1 MMRSAQ
7 EMRLGHRWTERR
19 TPRREDWMS
28 RWTVWV
34 TALAF
39 VFVAVTSLGAE
50 ERELDPLLELLVE
63 QGVITMEQALA
74 VQAEYDSR
82 RAAESASPVVPP
94 PVAAEQPTAS
104 AAVVPPQAEEKPEKW
119 YDRIDFRG
127 DLRLRG
133 EFFWVDGISPNDRR
147 ERFRA
152 RIRPGIY
159 TEITDWMEVGL
170 QLRSG
175 DPADPVSDNESFD
188 GGFSLKAISISE
200 GFARFRPTN
209 WLDFTLGKFD
219 PKKKWVVTDMQ
230 WDDDVT
236 VEGAIQELSYGPL
249 KFNLYQYILEE
260 DKSDRDAYMLG
271 GQLYGTFGSDS
282 IGSFTIGAGF
292 DDWVRPQKVVD
303 LTLSGNLKGNRVTN
317 LLDDQGQLLSDFEIA
332 NAFMTWSWSRNDRW
346 PVKFSIFG
354 YLNTGA
360 QGLGR
365 DYDTGYFVRL
375 QVGDYKKKGQ
385 MMFRASRYYSE
396 PDALFYVFA
405 QSDTTMASDV
415 DGYRFDF
422 RLGYVKKSYFNFTW
436 YHTTSVYSLFPD
448 MDRLQL
454 DYIIV
459 F

>member
-1 MMRSAQ
+1 MKR
-7 EMRLGHRWTERR
+7 RLVK
-19 TPRREDWMS
+19 MS
-28 RWTVWV
+28 VLV
-34 TALAF
+34 MLLLA
-39 VFVAVTSLGAE
+39 VGGANAE
-50 ERELDPLLELLVE
+50 EPELDPLLELLVE

-74 VQAEYDSR
+74 VQAEYDRR
-82 RAAESASPVVPP
+82 RAVEQAPP
-94 PVAAEQPTAS
+94 GLPQTAAVEPIAAPTAEN
-104 AAVVPPQAEEKPEKW
+104 APDEKPEKW
-119 YDRIDFRG
+119 YDRIDFKG

-133 EFFWVDGISPNDRR
+133 EFFWVDGISSNDRR

-159 TEITDWMEVGL
+159 TDITEWMEVGL

-175 DPADPVSDNESFD
+175 DPDDPVSDNSSFD
-188 GGFSLKAISISE
+188 GGFSLIPISISE
-200 GFARFRPTN
+200 GFAGFHFGDT
-209 WLDFTLGKFD
+209 LDLTIGKFD

-236 VEGAIQELSYGPL
+236 VEGAMQELSFGPL
-249 KFNLYQYILEE
+249 KFDLYQYILEE

-271 GQLYGTFGSDS
+271 GQLYGKFGSES
-282 IGSFTIGAGF
+282 TGSFTVGAGF
-292 DDWVRPQKVVD
+292 DSWVRPQKVVD
-303 LTLSGNLKGNRVTN
+303 LTLSGDLKGNRVTN
-317 LLDDQGQLLSDFEIA
+317 LLDDGQLVSDFEIA
-332 NAFMTWSWSRNDRW
+332 NAFATWSWKKSDRW
-346 PVKFSIFG
+346 PVKFSLFG

-360 QGLGR
+360 KGLGEE
-365 DYDTGYFVRL
+365 YDTGYFVRI

-415 DGYRFDF
+415 DGYRVDF
-422 RLGYVKKSYFNFTW
+422 RLGWVKKSYFNFTW
-436 YHTTSVYSLFPD
+436 YHTKPVYSLVPE
-448 MDRLQL
+448 MDRLQV

>member
-1 MMRSAQ
+1 MKRMLIVVSAVV
-7 EMRLGHRWTERR
+7 LLFG
-19 TPRREDWMS
+19 
-28 RWTVWV
+28 
-34 TALAF
+34 
-39 VFVAVTSLGAE
+39 AVVGAGAAQV
-50 ERELDPLLELLVE
+50 ELDPLLELLVE

-74 VQAEYDSR
+74 VQAEYDR
-82 RAAESASPVVPP
+82 RRLAEPAPAASAVPAQAVAIEAPEAAPAEEEAAER
-94 PVAAEQPTAS
+94 
-104 AAVVPPQAEEKPEKW
+104 KDEKW
-119 YDRIDFRG
+119 YDRIDFKG

-133 EFFWVDGISPNDRR
+133 EFFKVDGISSNDRR

-159 TEITDWMEVGL
+159 TDITDWMEVGL

-175 DPADPVSDNESFD
+175 DPDDPVSDNSSFD
-188 GGFSLKAISISE
+188 GGFSLIPISISE
-200 GFARFRPTN
+200 GFAGFHFGET
-209 WLDFTLGKFD
+209 LDLTIGKFD

-236 VEGAIQELSYGPL
+236 VEGAMQELSFGPL
-249 KFNLYQYILEE
+249 KFDLYQYILEE
-260 DKSDRDAYMLG
+260 DKSERDSYMLG
-271 GQLYGTFGSDS
+271 GQLYGKFDS
-282 IGSFTIGAGF
+282 NSVGSFTVGAGF
-292 DDWVRPQKVVD
+292 DSWVRPQKVAD
-303 LTLSGNLKGNRVTN
+303 LTLSGKLKGNRVTN
-317 LLDDQGQLLSDFEIA
+317 LLDDQGQLVSDFEIV
-332 NAFMTWSWSRNDRW
+332 NAFATWSWNKSQRW

-354 YLNTGA
+354 YINTGA
-360 QGLGR
+360 QGLGKEH
-365 DYDTGYFVRL
+365 DTGYFVRL

-422 RLGYVKKSYFNFTW
+422 RLGYVKKSYFNITW
-436 YHTTSVYSLFPD
+436 YHTKPVYSLFPT
-448 MDRLQL
+448 MDRLQV

>member
-1 MMRSAQ
+1 
-7 EMRLGHRWTERR
+7 
-19 TPRREDWMS
+19 MS
-28 RWTVWV
+28 KRKVWAAV
-34 TALAF
+34 LFLALMGI
-39 VFVAVTSLGAE
+39 TGEGAE
-50 ERELDPLLELLVE
+50 ELELDPLLELLVE
-63 QGVITMEQALA
+63 QGVISMEQALA
-74 VQAEYDSR
+74 VQAEYDRR
-82 RAAESASPVVPP
+82 RAAESAAPIVTP
-94 PVAAEQPTAS
+94 PVASEHATTSTE
-104 AAVVPPQAEEKPEKW
+104 VEPPSAEEKKPEKW

-159 TEITDWMEVGL
+159 TDITDWMEVGL

-188 GGFSLKAISISE
+188 GGFSLKAISVSE
-200 GFARFRPTN
+200 GFARFRPTER
-209 WLDFTLGKFD
+209 LDFTVGKFD

-271 GQLYGTFGSDS
+271 GQLYGRFGSDS
-282 IGSFTIGAGF
+282 TGSLTVGAGF
-292 DDWVRPQKVVD
+292 DNWVRPQKVAD
-303 LTLSGNLKGNRVTN
+303 LTLSGELKGNRVTN
-317 LLDDQGQLLSDFEIA
+317 LLDGQGQLVSDFEIA
-332 NAFMTWSWSRNDRW
+332 NAFVTWSWTKSDRW
-346 PVKFSIFG
+346 PVKFSLFG

-360 QGLGR
+360 KGIGK
-365 DYDTGYFVRL
+365 DHDTGYFVRL
-375 QVGDYKKKGQ
+375 QVGDYKRKGQ

-422 RLGYVKKSYFNFTW
+422 RLGYVKKSYFNLTW
-436 YHTTSVYSLFPD
+436 YHTKSVYALFPD
-448 MDRLQL
+448 MDRLQV